1 LPEKDSLTP
10 QEAVTPDALTPALS
24 QREREKD
31 ADLTPALNQVER
43 EKDADLTPA
52 LSQVEREK
60 DADLTPALS
69 QVERMEKRGEGGV
82 HFLRAMGAVVW
93 KDLAAEWRSRE
104 MLSSM
109 LVFALL
115 VIFIFNFALELDARA
130 RATVTAGVLW
140 VTFAFAGTLGLNR
153 SMAVEK
159 DRGCLDGLLLAPV
172 DRTAIYFGKMLANL
186 LFMLMVAAIVL
197 PVYSI
202 LYNTN
207 LFNPGLLLVIL
218 LGAEGYVAVGTL
230 LATMAVQ
237 ARTRDILLPILLFPV
252 AIPLLIAAVRAS
264 SGFLAGIPLIDIRPS
279 LNLLIVFDVLFTAVA
294 FMVFEF
300 VVEE

>member
-1 LPEKDSLTP
+1 MEPVSLPEQRAEQDLPVGVAPSPGPSSRPLQTRRVSSLTP
-10 QEAVTPDALTPALS
+10 
-24 QREREKD
+24 
-31 ADLTPALNQVER
+31 
-43 EKDADLTPA
+43 
-52 LSQVEREK
+52 
-60 DADLTPALS
+60 
-69 QVERMEKRGEGGV
+69 
-82 HFLRAMGAVVW
+82 FLKAMNAVVW

-104 MLSSM
+104 LLSAM

-115 VIFIFNFALELDARA
+115 VIFVFNFALELDAQT

-140 VTFAFAGTLGLNR
+140 VTFTFAGTLGLNR

-172 DRTAIYFGKMLANL
+172 DRSAIYFGKALSNL
-186 LFMLMVAAIVL
+186 VFMLVVAAIVL

-207 LFNPGLLLVIL
+207 IFLPGLLVVIL
-218 LGAEGYVAVGTL
+218 LGSLGYVAIGTL
-230 LATMAVQ
+230 LSAMAVQ

-252 AIPLLIAAVRAS
+252 VLPLLVAAVKAS
-264 SGFLAGIPLIDIRPS
+264 NGFLQAQPMDLIIPW
-279 LNLLIVFDVLFTAVA
+279 LNLLVVYDVIFTAVA
-294 FMVFEF
+294 FMVFDF